1 MKTLIIALLC
11 LTAGSPYY
19 LSAQDAA
26 SPPRPKVLII
36 GDSISNAYTPHLT
49 QLLKEV
55 ALVKHHAGNAGPTIR
70 GMEEIEKWLGDT
82 KWDLIHFNWGL
93 WDMYGWAYMKQDRSP
108 AAYEQRLDTL
118 VQRLKKTDAKLIWG
132 TTTPIC
138 PEVEV
143 QYRKFGGEGEID
155 QAIEAEYLVA
165 AARVMKKYAIEVN
178 DLHALMLPDL
188 QQYALAP
195 NNVHFNKAGNEL
207 LAKQIAERIATRL
220 NLKP

>member
-1 MKTLIIALLC
+1 MKTGFIVLLC
-11 LTAGSPYY
+11 LFATSLCNQMARGGELP
-19 LSAQDAA
+19 Q
-26 SPPRPKVLII
+26 VLII
-36 GDSISNAYTPHLT
+36 GDSISNAYTPYVT
-49 QLLKEV
+49 ERLKGV
-55 ALVKHHAGNAGPTIR
+55 AVVKHHAGNAGPTIR
-70 GMEEIEKWLGDT
+70 GIEEIEAWLGDT

-118 VQRLKKTDAKLIWG
+118 VRRLQKTGAKLIWG

-155 QAIEAEYLVA
+155 AAQEAEYLAA
-165 AARVMKKYAIEVN
+165 AARVMQKYGVEVN
-178 DLHALMLPDL
+178 DLHALMLPKL
-188 QQYALAP
+188 AEYALAP

-207 LAKQIAERIATRL
+207 LAKQVAEKIAARL
-220 NLKP
+220 NMAK